1 MKAYIEHSMI
11 HLSKNCRITQS
22 AFKIIKEKLNDQELN
37 EFYEWL
43 KIAESERM
51 SEVRNAGKFFLR

>member
-1 MKAYIEHSMI
+1 MRLIG
-11 HLSKNCRITQS
+11 
-22 AFKIIKEKLNDQELN
+22 KIIKEKLNDQELN

-51 SEVRNAGKFFLR
+51 SEVRNAERKFRFYLSRFFIIQHQYG